1 MTGGHELLMNKVRD
15 TAKKVGGDYR
25 IYTTFTKGDASNPLT
40 HAEKVRFM
48 RKQIPGL
55 KVAKDKDVRNPFDM
69 MQKLSDE
76 GYKEVYLVLGGSR
89 VGELKK
95 GIAKYIPSK
104 YKFDKFT
111 VVSAGRRDPD
121 AEGVTGISGTKVRE
135 MVKKNHKAKFRKA
148 MPSATTKDVADAL
161 FKTLR
166 KKAGLKEEVEQID
179 EVMTAAQKR
188 QRSIMF
194 KRLAPR
200 IRRKKEIMRK
210 RKKTPDQLRKMSYR
224 AAKRAFRKRLLKG
237 KNYYEL
243 GFSERIRI
251 DDRISKI
258 KKNRIEMVA
267 KKMYPTIVK
276 KERARQQSA
285 VGPKAEARDYAA
297 EYDKYH
303 SKPEYRAD
311 RASRVQARRDAESAG
326 RVSKGDGKDV
336 HHVNGNAR
344 DNSSGNTRVVSKS
357 ANRSRDNNSKK
368 YTRKEEHGA
377 GDEGTKKLL
386 KKYKKDTPGETVNEK
401 VYKDSGL
408 GKWFGQ
414 SAGGEAGWDR
424 YNTKGERVGKCGDS
438 KPGEGK
444 PKCLSPEK
452 ARKLRA
458 QGGKKAIGNA
468 AKRKKAAD
476 PNQDRP
482 GTGNKPINVSNRI
495 KKEHS
500 MKSFDQFKKSL
511 EEKNVPTDPAKWAAS
526 KSAAKAKFDVY
537 PSAYANAWASKNYK
551 SKGGSWR
558 KESFEYTTEAVR
570 DTAVPPSPEMKKAI
584 ESGKMKVVKSAPSS
598 LGGKSVFTVLQN
610 PAAAGRKDQDQF
622 VMAITSNPSRPGS
635 LKLFSFHGSHPSA
648 AGAMKMAKNRGL
660 LESSQIDEISSDT
673 LRKYVY
679 KRRGQVQSDLNTG
692 KHSPKTNKKAK
703 GVVAALSRL
712 DARKNNLEPKLKRE
726 DVKQVDELKR
736 DTLGSYADKA
746 QGDIEGIG
754 NVLKAKGKQ
763 GPVSAKHR
771 AELERELR
779 NRVKGRKKA
788 IRKKYTREA
797 FEFEFPSEENAKS
810 FMQQVSRN
818 RLGSSTGTK
827 DGKVRTEGP
836 NQAGVGSPTRAH
848 QQMAKLMKKFGGKLL
863 RTDEGPRMK
872 RVFKEDVEQVDELK
886 VKTLRSYISK
896 AQKDNTQRVIRMTD
910 KPSHMKADKGEM
922 RKLRKRQKGVA
933 NAKTDIAMRR
943 IVGKDYRSRMEAK
956 IGTMAYYYRQRK
968 NRESPKDAYKGAKA
982 QAGRTKTDS
991 QSAMSVKQKK
1001 KDDKRSAAMAA
1012 SLDRDYKKGFTREA
1026 TMADRKVMKTRNL
1039 KPLEKKTTNI
1049 SLVLP
1054 NTPAMKAKMKKIMGF
1069 SDKTKKDM
1077 SKLVSDRET
1086 RGKDQILYF
1095 RTASARKKFSKMLN
1109 AKSDW
1114 VGEEAQP
1121 KLNNPTRTSGGAKKF
1136 MVKVKDPSTG
1146 NVKTVRFGDP
1156 NMEIKRDDPKR
1167 RKAFRDRH
1175 GCDNPGPKTKAKY
1188 WSCRMWSKGQTVSD
1202 LD

>member
-1 MTGGHELLMNKVRD
+1 MTAGHELLMNKVRD

-267 KKMYPTIVK
+267 RKMYPTIVK
-276 KERARQQSA
+276 KERARQQAA
-285 VGPKAEARDYAA
+285 VGPKTEARDYAA
-297 EYDKYH
+297 EYEKYH
-303 SKPEYRAD
+303 SRPEYRAD

-344 DNSSGNTRVVSKS
+344 DNSKGNTRVVSKS

-386 KKYKKDTPGETVNEK
+386 KKYKKDTPGETMNEK

-414 SAGGEAGWDR
+414 SAGGEPGWDR

-476 PNQDRP
+476 PQQDRP

-526 KSAAKAKFDVY
+526 KAAAKRKFKVY
-537 PSAYANAWASKNYK
+537 PSAYANAWAAKNYK

-570 DTAVPPSPEMKKAI
+570 DTAVTPSPEMKKAI
-584 ESGKMKVVKSAPSS
+584 ESGKMKVVSSAPSS
-598 LGGKSVFTVLQN
+598 LGGKSVFTVLKN
-610 PAAAGRKDQDQF
+610 PRAEGRKDQDQF
-622 VMAITSNPSRPGS
+622 VMAITSEPGRGKI
-635 LKLFSFHGSHPSA
+635 KLFSYHGSHPSA
-648 AGAMKMAKNRGL
+648 TGAMKMAKNRGL
-660 LESSQIDEISSDT
+660 LESSQIDE
-673 LRKYVY
+673 LR
-679 KRRGQVQSDLNTG
+679 
-692 KHSPKTNKKAK
+692 
-703 GVVAALSRL
+703 
-712 DARKNNLEPKLKRE
+712 
-726 DVKQVDELKR
+726 R

-788 IRKKYTREA
+788 IGKKYTRES

-836 NQAGVGSPTRAH
+836 NQAGVGSPTTAH
-848 QQMAKLMKKFGGKLL
+848 KQMAKLMKKFGGKLL

-872 RVFKEDVEQVDELK
+872 RIFK
-886 VKTLRSYISK
+886 
-896 AQKDNTQRVIRMTD
+896 
-910 KPSHMKADKGEM
+910 
-922 RKLRKRQKGVA
+922 
-933 NAKTDIAMRR
+933 
-943 IVGKDYRSRMEAK
+943 EAK

-982 QAGRTKTDS
+982 QAGRTTTDS
-991 QSAMSVKQKK
+991 QSAMSVKQKR

-1026 TMADRKVMKTRNL
+1026 TMADRKVMKTKNL

-1086 RGKDQILYF
+1086 RGKDQVLYF
-1095 RTASARKKFSKMLN
+1095 KTASARKKFSKMLN

-1121 KLNNPTRTSGGAKKF
+1121 KLNNPTRTSGGPKKF

-1188 WSCRMWSKGQTVSD
+1188 WSCRMWSKGQTVSE

>member
-285 VGPKAEARDYAA
+285 VGPKVEARDYAA

-482 GTGNKPINVSNRI
+482 GTGNKPINVSNKI

-526 KSAAKAKFDVY
+526 TAAAKAKFDVY

-570 DTAVPPSPEMKKAI
+570 DTAITPSPEMKKAI
-584 ESGKMKVVKSAPSS
+584 EGGKMKVVSSAPSS
-598 LGGKSVFTVLQN
+598 LGGKSVFTVLKN
-610 PAAAGRKDQDQF
+610 PRAEGRKDQDQF
-622 VMAITSNPSRPGS
+622 VMAITSNPARPGR
-635 LKLFSFHGSHPSA
+635 LKLFSYHGSHPSA

-660 LESSQIDEISSDT
+660 LESSQIDE
-673 LRKYVY
+673 LR
-679 KRRGQVQSDLNTG
+679 
-692 KHSPKTNKKAK
+692 
-703 GVVAALSRL
+703 
-712 DARKNNLEPKLKRE
+712 
-726 DVKQVDELKR
+726 R
-736 DTLGSYADKA
+736 DTLGSYADKS

-797 FEFEFPSEENAKS
+797 FEFQFADKETAQEFMREISQK
-810 FMQQVSRN
+810 
-818 RLGSSTGTK
+818 RLGSSTGTS
-827 DGKVRTEGP
+827 DGKVRAEGP
-836 NQAGVGSPTRAH
+836 AGAGVGSPTRAH
-848 QQMAKLMKKFGGKLL
+848 QQMAKIMKKHGGKLL

-872 RVFKEDVEQVDELK
+872 RVFKEDVEQIDELSPKTLKSYIWKAKGKVQSDLNTGNHSPNTNKRAKNVVKAKRRVGEDVEQVDELT

-1001 KDDKRSAAMAA
+1001 TDDKRSAAMAA
-1012 SLDRDYKKGFTREA
+1012 SLARDYKKGFTREA

-1086 RGKDQILYF
+1086 RGKDQVLYF

-1146 NVKTVRFGDP
+1146 NVNTVRFGDP